1 MVEYERGLGALLFAV
16 AGDGSLSGVD
26 GSVGDLDDIPVAV
39 RLVRMTGE
47 QFEDYRTTA
56 DAQYAADLVRSGTLS
71 EVEARAKAAEEAAR
85 LLPDG
90 LATEGHHFWTAYD
103 GDLEVGM
110 LWLQLTPTPTGLT
123 AFGYDFLVHPQW
135 RGRGYGRAILVAA
148 EQACCDLGVAAVG
161 LTVSGPNLSARH
173 LYEELGFEVTAVRVV
188 RQLW

>member
-71 EVEARAKAAEEAAR
+71 EVEARAKAA
-85 LLPDG
+85 
-90 LATEGHHFWTAYD
+90 
-103 GDLEVGM
+103 
-110 LWLQLTPTPTGLT
+110 
-123 AFGYDFLVHPQW
+123 
-135 RGRGYGRAILVAA
+135 A
-148 EQACCDLGVAAVG
+148 EQACRDLGVAAVG